1 MSLDEARLARQALLA
16 AGGCARRLE
25 RSRQK
30 LAGYFP
36 IGAATIA
43 MLSPDAEDDLDAFLK
58 RFEQLV
64 NILQDDLFKA
74 VAVLGG
80 EDIRGLARREIAEL
94 MERLGVIPS
103 AGSFRVLVAIRN
115 RVAHVYPDDP
125 ERQARNVNEAY
136 AAVAD
141 LMRAHATAR
150 RYLEERLSRPET
162 AP

>member
-1 MSLDEARLARQALLA
+1 MSLNETGLARQALLA

-25 RSRQK
+25 RSHQK
-30 LAGYFP
+30 LARHFP
-36 IGAATIA
+36 LGAATIA
-43 MLSPDAEDDLDAFLK
+43 TLSPNVEDDLDAFLK

-74 VAVLGG
+74 IALLGG

-103 AGSFRVLVAIRN
+103 AGSFRILVAIRN

-141 LMRAHATAR
+141 LMSAYDTTR
-150 RYLEERLSRPET
+150 RYLDERLGRLGGD
-162 AP
+162 